1 MAGERVLA
9 IDLGTD
15 ADGTSVRLAVVAEQV
30 GQTLVSDEDVVARL
44 GALTAPIERVSR
56 EVLNALKRA
65 APTKAT
71 VELSF
76 GIAIESSGLVAMI
89 GKGKGEGSITVTLE
103 WDGREKPETGG

>member
-1 MAGERVLA
+1 MAGDRVLA
-9 IDLGTD
+9 VDLGVD
-15 ADGTSVRLAVVAEQV
+15 EHGNEMRLVVVAEQL
-30 GQTLVSDEDVVARL
+30 GQTLVADGDVVARL

-56 EVLNALKRA
+56 EVLDALKRA

-76 GIAIESSGLVAMI
+76 GIAVESSGLVAMI

-103 WDGREKPETGG
+103 WDSRESGAKV